1 MQKRLQVMWEPFSY
15 APRPLVGRRV
25 DFPVEEGVKLQRR
38 KDGVRKVR
46 ERDSLLC

>member
-1 MQKRLQVMWEPFSY
+1 MWEPFSY